1 MRHGYVL
8 RKERTEYG
16 KRVRKAYEGGAAYD
30 PAMRQYM
37 PRPDGL
43 SNTITTVQKDNL
55 LLEMEEDEILSAH

>member
-1 MRHGYVL
+1 MFCA
-8 RKERTEYG
+8 RTG
-16 KRVRKAYEGGAAYD
+16 RNTASASARLTRGGAAYD

-55 LLEMEEDEILSAH
+55 LIEMEEDEILSAH

>member
-1 MRHGYVL
+1 MTYKRVL

-30 PAMRQYM
+30 PAMKHLV

-43 SNTITTVQKDNL
+43 SNTVTTVVKDNYMII
-55 LLEMEEDEILSAH
+55 MERL